1 MGPRYID
8 IQYRFLYAECVSPR
22 NSDEECV
29 ETPEGPA
36 TLGQTLFGL
45 AIAAI
50 RRTPRDMSLTAMS
63 TLATLDQTGPR
74 RITDLAA
81 VEGITQ
87 PSMTVL
93 VSGLER
99 SGLVERRADP
109 TDRRV
114 ALAAL
119 TASGTDYLR
128 LRRRAGAEGFQQ
140 LIDKLPA
147 AEAGVLATAMIAL
160 EHLLNLDEEQRDPTS
175 AGRVASR
182 P

>member
-1 MGPRYID
+1 MVMSPS
-8 IQYRFLYAECVSPR
+8 VS
-22 NSDEECV
+22 DGECV
-29 ETPEGPA
+29 ERSEGPA

-45 AIAAI
+45 AIAAV

-147 AEAGVLATAMIAL
+147 PEADMLATAMTAL
-160 EHLLNLDEEQRDPTS
+160 DHLLSLDEQQRDPSS
-175 AGRVASR
+175 AGRARS
-182 P
+182 

>member
-1 MGPRYID
+1 M
-8 IQYRFLYAECVSPR
+8 SPR
-22 NSDEECV
+22 SSNERSV
-29 ETPEGPA
+29 ESPNGPA

-119 TASGTDYLR
+119 TAGGTDYLR
-128 LRRRAGAEGFQQ
+128 QRRRAGAEGFQQ
-140 LIDKLPA
+140 LIDKLPV
-147 AEAGVLATAMIAL
+147 AEAAVLATAMTAL
-160 EHLLNLDEEQRDPTS
+160 QHLLHLDEEQRDPTS
-175 AGRVASR
+175 AGRTRS
-182 P
+182 